1 MARHIIESD
10 KSLQKAAREGLRRLS
25 DGDGLYIL
33 FNVKG
38 ASHGWRFDYTYQGKR
53 KTLSLGTYPDTGLA
67 LARRKADEFRKML
80 AGDTDP
86 SDIRQT
92 EKAKAAE
99 KVEAAKRVEAG
110 EPPIGSFEAVAVGA
124 NSNLTTYAN

>member
-1 MARHIIESD
+1 MARHLIESD
-10 KSLQKAAREGLRRLS
+10 KSLQKAARDGERRLS

-38 ASHGWRFDYTYQGKR
+38 ASHGWRFDYTFQGKR

-80 AGDTDP
+80 AANTDP
-86 SDIRQT
+86 SDKRQA
-92 EKAKAAE
+92 EKTKAAE
-99 KVEAAKRVEAG
+99 AAEAAKRAEAG
-110 EPPIGSFEAVAVGA
+110 EAPAGSFEAV
-124 NSNLTTYAN
+124 